1 MTTRLL
7 ALAVVPGFFAFG
19 STAYAQAPGETYYAQ
34 PPSETAPVA
43 PVVVA
48 PSRRNPMAQ
57 RWAIGLQLGGMGVSA
72 EDAPDDAEET
82 EFHTAELN
90 VRFRATRRLEIFLAF
105 TGGRQSVED
114 MYGEETEGDLAM
126 DMVTLGARFNFRPA
140 HRWNWYLMAGI
151 GSTLIAHHE
160 TPEEVRDDLRR
171 PHAMFGIGLER
182 RWTNFALQAE
192 LRGISV
198 GEREE
203 DDFEDMPVSDG
214 APRDNP
220 EVDFATSNEELGGGQ
235 FTLGASFY
243 F

>member
-7 ALAVVPGFFAFG
+7 ALALVPGFFAFG
-19 STAYAQAPGETYYAQ
+19 SATAHAQAPGETYYAQ

-48 PSRRNPMAQ
+48 PSHRNPMAH
-57 RWAIGLQLGGMGVSA
+57 RWAIGLQIGGMGISQ
-72 EDAPDDAEET
+72 EDAPEDTSFATGEI
-82 EFHTAELN
+82 N

-105 TGGRQSVED
+105 TGGRQQIDTADGED
-114 MYGEETEGDLAM
+114 REGDLAM
-126 DMVTLGARFNFRPA
+126 DQVTLGARFNFRPA

-171 PHAMFGIGLER
+171 PHGMFGIGLER
-182 RWTNFALQAE
+182 RWTHFALQAE

-198 GEREE
+198 GEHE
-203 DDFEDMPVSDG
+203 DGAMTLPADG
-214 APRDNP
+214 APRDP
-220 EVDFATSNEELGGGQ
+220 GGADFAMSNEELGGGQ